1 MSGVKALRNHQYG
14 YRLRVGSYR
23 VLFDV
28 LDHARVVSIE
38 EVKNAMNAP
47 TDFQVI
53 EQDGKPVFAVVPWDR
68 FQEMAEAWQAVQARE
83 QGIPQEV
90 VERHVLDGV
99 PLVVAWREHL
109 GMTQAE
115 VARRAGMKQSAV
127 ARIERGDSRPRHA
140 TLRRLAS
147 AMGLH
152 PGQLL
157 LDVGP

>member
-1 MSGVKALRNHQYG
+1 MS
-14 YRLRVGSYR
+14 
-23 VLFDV
+23 
-28 LDHARVVSIE
+28 E
-38 EVKNAMNAP
+38 P

-68 FQEMAEAWQAVQARE
+68 FQEMAEAWRAAQARE

-90 VERHVLDGV
+90 VERHVMDGLS
-99 PLVVAWREHL
+99 LVAAWREYL

-127 ARIERGDSRPRHA
+127 ARIERGDSRPRRA
-140 TLRRLAS
+140 TLSRLAV
-147 AMGLH
+147 AMGLS

-157 LDVGP
+157 LDPDK